1 MFIVFYFDLLT
12 LLLGKKKKEK
22 KGVKTYI
29 FEPCKLDKMDLYI
42 VMPQFD
48 WLRDVCGCVMSPT
61 LGIYWVD
68 LGFINNYKKPQ

>member
-1 MFIVFYFDLLT
+1 MLIVFYFDLLT
-12 LLLGKKKKEK
+12 LLLGKKTKEK

-48 WLRDVCGCVMSPT
+48 
-61 LGIYWVD
+61 
-68 LGFINNYKKPQ
+68 

>member
-1 MFIVFYFDLLT
+1 MNTLYSFFLFIINNISFLPIQKKKKIMFIVFYFDLLT

-42 VMPQFD
+42 VMPQ
-48 WLRDVCGCVMSPT
+48 
-61 LGIYWVD
+61 VD
-68 LGFINNYKKPQ
+68 

>member
-1 MFIVFYFDLLT
+1 MNTLYSFFLFIINNISFLPIQKKKKFIFIVFYFDLLT
-12 LLLGKKKKEK
+12 LLLGKKTKEK

-48 WLRDVCGCVMSPT
+48 
-61 LGIYWVD
+61 
-68 LGFINNYKKPQ
+68 